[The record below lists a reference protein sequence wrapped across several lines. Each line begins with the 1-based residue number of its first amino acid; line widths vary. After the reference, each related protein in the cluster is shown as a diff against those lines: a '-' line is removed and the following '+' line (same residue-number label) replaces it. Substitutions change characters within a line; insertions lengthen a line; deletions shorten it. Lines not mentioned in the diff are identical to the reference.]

1 MFRTIILKIL
11 TKYQPAIHEGNYPAE
26 SNEEPHCRG
35 GGIDKLINRLAYG
48 QQRHGSRTFAGTNI
62 SYVS

>member
-1 MFRTIILKIL
+1 MKEITPQK
-11 TKYQPAIHEGNYPAE
+11 AIKNPTAE
-26 SNEEPHCRG
+26 